1 MRVDAE
7 HLASWWARH
16 RPRPPDAPVRHMFLQ
31 RKSSLALADGWY
43 LDAGTAERESIF
55 ASLADI
61 NCAFSLGARDI
72 LSPMKRRRIG
82 IMPWPKLL
90 GWKAEVEAAIPR
102 RERRRKRVKL
112 KLLLRDISRVF
123 SMRAGL
129 VALERMYN
137 CTSSTLRRVSS
148 QRQHRAAAARAAQQR
163 AESPPRGPA
172 LPLQGDVRTC
182 SSS

>member
-1 MRVDAE
+1 MRADNMRVDAE

-16 RPRPPDAPVRHMFLQ
+16 RPRPPDAPVRHMFLL

-43 LDAGTAERESIF
+43 LDAGAAAERESIF
-55 ASLADI
+55 VSFADII
-61 NCAFSLGARDI
+61 NCAFSLEAWDI

-112 KLLLRDISRVF
+112 KLLLRDICSFTRG
-123 SMRAGL
+123 ML
-129 VALERMYN
+129 I
-137 CTSSTLRRVSS
+137 
-148 QRQHRAAAARAAQQR
+148 AACLK
-163 AESPPRGPA
+163 SI
-172 LPLQGDVRTC
+172 
-182 SSS
+182 